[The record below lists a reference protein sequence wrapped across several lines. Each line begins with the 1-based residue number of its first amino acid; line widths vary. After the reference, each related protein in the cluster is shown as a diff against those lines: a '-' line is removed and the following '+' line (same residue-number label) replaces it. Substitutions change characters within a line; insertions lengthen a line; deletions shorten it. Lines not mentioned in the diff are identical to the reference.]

1 MHLRKLPILALL
13 VILATSIRAS
23 EEPDILLRGIL
34 KLGDSQA
41 FSISD
46 STGMESKWLK
56 LEQNFRD
63 YTLRSF
69 DEETEVLTV
78 EADDET
84 FELSLAAATEE
95 AGTNGTAEERLAEAK
110 RMMDLMQ
117 FDKMM
122 EDTMDGQME
131 GMADMMRQQMSQ
143 MGQPSDEDFV
153 QFYSEAMTRMFDQ
166 IDWEPIKAGM
176 TEAYAEIFTKSEL
189 EGMSNFYTTPAG
201 RASLTKMPEIQ
212 QKSMQVM
219 MPAIMKAS
227 GQFQKEISEY
237 MQKETAPTE

>member
-1 MHLRKLPILALL
+1 MHLRNLPILALV

-153 QFYSEAMTRMFDQ
+153 QFYSDAMTRMFDR

>member
-1 MHLRKLPILALL
+1 MHLRNLPILALV

-153 QFYSEAMTRMFDQ
+153 QFYSDAMTRMFDR

-237 MQKETAPTE
+237 MQKETTPTE

>member
-1 MHLRKLPILALL
+1 MHLRKLPTLALL
-13 VILATSIRAS
+13 VLLATSLRAS

-46 STGMESKWLK
+46 STGLESKWLK
-56 LEQNFRD
+56 LGQSFRD

-78 EADDET
+78 EGHDET

-95 AGTNGTAEERLAEAK
+95 PGTNGTAEERLAEAK

-131 GMADMMRQQMSQ
+131 AMADMMRQQMSQ
-143 MGQPSDEDFV
+143 MGQPADEEFV
-153 QFYSEAMTRMFDQ
+153 QFYGEAMSRMFDR

-176 TEAYAEIFTKSEL
+176 TKAYAEVFTKSEL

-227 GQFQKEISEY
+227 GQFQKEISDY